1 MVLLV
6 GVRGVEDTITRKYGS
21 RFEDVEVQKGG
32 AYHSKHILVNYCTKV
47 RRQKNNQRYKRHK
60 NKIQVLFLNTGQV
73 DLCVFAIKC
82 KYNKSSNISTT
93 LATPAS

>member
-6 GVRGVEDTITRKYGS
+6 GVRGVEDTITHKYGS

-32 AYHSKHILVNYCTKV
+32 AYHSKHIWVNYCTKV
-47 RRQKNNQRYKRHK
+47 RRQKTNQRYKRHVIK
-60 NKIQVLFLNTGQV
+60 NQIQVLFLNTGQV

-82 KYNKSSNISTT
+82 KYNISSIF
-93 LATPAS
+93 LQH